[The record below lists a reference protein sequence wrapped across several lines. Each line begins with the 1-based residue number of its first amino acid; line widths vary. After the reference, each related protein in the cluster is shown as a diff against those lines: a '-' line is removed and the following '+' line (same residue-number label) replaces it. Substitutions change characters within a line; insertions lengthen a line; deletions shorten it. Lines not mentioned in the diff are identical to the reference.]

1 MLKLLKYKLLFL
13 FLLALSSCNSDKNI
27 TEVTYFGGKI
37 INPTSKQVFFY
48 KSDQLLDSTKL
59 TEDRKFLFKFD
70 SIHPGLYTFKH
81 GTEIQFLFLEPND
94 SLLLR
99 LNTWDFD
106 ESLVFSGK
114 GSEKNNL
121 MMNLFLQNEKEDKF
135 MRQHFTLNDSLFELK
150 IDSLLQ
156 LKKLLFKHYKEE
168 AVSVSTLF
176 EKYIDAAI
184 NLPLYK
190 KKEIYP
196 YRHKKVHKLEKYP
209 RIDPR
214 FYKFRK
220 DIDFN
225 DEDLQD
231 FYAFDDYLRY
241 YLTHISYEKLILNE
255 GSNLNANFVEV
266 TANHLKSAKTK
277 DRFLREGMWSV
288 LLDEKISTAEKKKAE
303 ELFFAHCSDSVIK
316 NNVKKLIDASNYPQ
330 IGSEFP
336 TIEVYNINDEHH
348 TIHAISK
355 NRNSV
360 VYFWPKGQRQIEYL
374 AKRIKYLENKHPELV
389 FIGIDSKNVDY
400 NWKSYVKANKFNQ
413 KKQFR
418 LNKKS
423 ELNDWIQIDY
433 SRAILVDRN
442 GIVKNGFT
450 YLMNPNIET
459 QLAKLKKN

>member
-1 MLKLLKYKLLFL
+1 MFKLLKYKLLFI

-27 TEVTYFGGKI
+27 TDVTYFGGKI

-48 KSDQLLDSTKL
+48 KGDQRLDSAKL
-59 TEDRKFLFKFD
+59 SKERKFLFKFD
-70 SIHPGLYTFKH
+70 SIRAGLYTFKH

-121 MMNLFLQNEKEDKF
+121 LMNLFLQNEKEDKF
-135 MRQHFTLNDSLFELK
+135 MRQYYTLSDSLFELK

-168 AVSVSTLF
+168 SVAVSSLF
-176 EKYIDAAI
+176 EKYIEAAI
-184 NLPLYK
+184 NFPLYK

-196 YRHKKVHKLEKYP
+196 YRHKKELKLTSYP
-209 RIDPR
+209 KIDPR

-220 DIDFN
+220 GIDFN

-255 GSNLNANFVEV
+255 GSNMNSNFVAV
-266 TANHLKSAKTK
+266 TANHLTSPKIK

-288 LLDEKISTAEKKKAE
+288 LLDEKISLEEKKKAE
-303 ELFFAHCSDSVIK
+303 KLFFENCSDTLIK
-316 NNVKKLIDASNYPQ
+316 NSVKKLIEASNYPQ
-330 IGSEFP
+330 IGADFP
-336 TIEVYNINDEHH
+336 TIEVFNMSDENHTIND
-348 TIHAISK
+348 ISK
-355 NRNSV
+355 DHNSV

-374 AKRIKYLENKHPELV
+374 AKRIKYLEKKHPDLI
-389 FIGIDSKNVDY
+389 FIGIDAKNVDY

-413 KKQFR
+413 NKQFR

-433 SRAILVDRN
+433 SRAILVDKN

-459 QLAKLKKN
+459 QLTKLKNN